1 MTAKPPTDLA
11 WRTQFRMDFAGEIN
25 VDLFAGGGGASTGL
39 EMALGRPVDVAI
51 NHDPDAISMHQANHP
66 HAKHYLSDVYEVD
79 PIDATEGRPVG
90 HFHASPDCTHHSQA
104 AGGQPRKRAVRSLSW
119 VVHKWA
125 GTVRPRVITLENV
138 EQILHWSPLVAKR
151 CKTTGRVITTD
162 TVTCPKTG
170 RKSHRVAEPGERV
183 PVQQQFL
190 VPDKRR
196 RGHNWRHFVEGLRK
210 LGYKVEWRTLRAC
223 DFGAPTT
230 RERLFMVAR
239 CDGKPIVWPA
249 PTHFKKPKRGQQ
261 RWRSAAE
268 CIDWTNPSRS
278 IFDRPKPL
286 ADATMRRIAKG
297 VQRYVLDAAD
307 PFIVPIANYGSGE
320 TVQPIGEPLR
330 TITAWPKGGSFA
342 VVAPT
347 LVKFRFG
354 HAGGRLDEPL
364 PTITSGGGSKRPAG
378 AAHAMGI
385 ATAYMAQMNG
395 GYNTTPGHD
404 MRSPTSTIT
413 NKGSQQQLV
422 TAHLATLRRNCIG
435 RAANEPV
442 PTLTAGAEHH
452 ALVQCTLSPEHEA
465 GALRVA
471 AFLMHYYSTGG
482 QWSDITQPMPTVTT
496 RDRLALVTVIV
507 KGTPYVIVDI
517 CLRMLQPPELYR
529 AQGFPGRYIFD
540 RGHDGRRFSKSA
552 QVKMVGNSVSPLPMC
567 ALAAAN
573 HSDEMETLEVIA
585 GGAA

>member
-1 MTAKPPTDLA
+1 MNANPPANLA
-11 WRTQFRMDFAGEIN
+11 WRTQYRMDFAGEIN

-79 PIDATEGRPVG
+79 PLDATEGRSVG

-119 VVHKWA
+119 VVHKWG

-151 CKTTGRVITTD
+151 CKATGRVITTD
-162 TVTCPKTG
+162 TVVCPKTG
-170 RKSHRVAEPGERV
+170 RKINRVAEPGERV

-190 VPDKRR
+190 VPDKHR

-239 CDGKPIVWPA
+239 CDGRPIVWPA
-249 PTHFKKPKRGQQ
+249 PTHFKKPKRGQKK
-261 RWRSAAE
+261 WRAAAE
-268 CIDWTNPSRS
+268 CIDWSNPSRS

-286 ADATMRRIAKG
+286 ADATLRRIAKG

-342 VVAPT
+342 VVAPALIQT
-347 LVKFRFG
+347 GYGEAPGQAPRVLDLHKPLGTVV
-354 HAGGRLDEPL
+354 AGGQ
-364 PTITSGGGSKRPAG
+364 K
-378 AAHAMGI
+378 HAI

-404 MRSPTSTIT
+404 LRSPTSTIT

-442 PTLTAGAEHH
+442 PTLTAGGEHH
-452 ALVQCTLSPEHEA
+452 ALVQCTLSVDQQA

-471 AFLMHYYSTGG
+471 AFLINYYGNG
-482 QWSDITQPMPTVTT
+482 EARDLRKPMDTLTT
-496 RDRLALVTVIV
+496 RDRLALVTVMAE
-507 KGTPYVIVDI
+507 GTPYVIVDI

-529 AQGFPGRYIFD
+529 AQGLPPSYIISH
-540 RGHDGRRFSKSA
+540 GHDGRRFSKSA

-567 ALAAAN
+567 ALVAAN
-573 HSDEMETLEVIA
+573 HSDELETLEEIA